1 MRACRRIQRARG
13 HSQTGEVPGFVRR
26 LRSPPFWQ
34 RSDVL
39 YGGAHS
45 YKAKYYGTYCG
56 GLHFGHFRA
65 RRTAR
70 ALMRSA
76 RVGHPCARHH
86 SYGQADRR
94 RPRPLTPCGP
104 DSKRSPAARC
114 LRTVG
119 ALSASVLFPGLAEP
133 PGGSESTRSFPRE
146 RHLPRARCFPNVGR
160 AAMASAR
167 PTTRISTWGRRLWC
181 FSTSF
186 GQGGFSDRREFPT

>member
-1 MRACRRIQRARG
+1 MSCMVVPTLIRPSITAPIAADYISVIFGPDAQLALQCGQR
-13 HSQTGEVPGFVRR
+13 
-26 LRSPPFWQ
+26 
-34 RSDVL
+34 VL
-39 YGGAHS
+39 VTHG
-45 YKAKYYGTYCG
+45 
-56 GLHFGHFRA
+56 
-65 RRTAR
+65 
-70 ALMRSA
+70 
-76 RVGHPCARHH
+76 RHH

-186 GQGGFSDRREFPT
+186 GQGSFGDRHEFQT